1 MNPNRPY
8 DPDDTRRMMI
18 AMFLLGMG
26 LLVWHFVYE
35 YPRQQA
41 AQKVAMERM
50 EKEKAQTELLETK
63 QKEVL
68 EAAHEQLGKMPK
80 VSIDAPEVQG
90 KITLQGAR
98 FNQLTLTHFAQEAKK
113 DSPPVELLKPN
124 PAIDS
129 YFVEFGWVTQDASVK
144 VPDANTL
151 WQADGETLTREK
163 PVTLS
168 WENGA
173 GLRFELKI
181 TLKDSYL
188 FSVEQRVVNQTDK
201 AISLLPYGYINRGL
215 LDHDVSD
222 LVSHEGMIGV
232 MDGTLKEV
240 TYKDLISEG
249 KTVQENATGWLGIAD
264 KYWLTALIP
273 QSGGTYTG
281 NFKSYL
287 GKDAATHRYQADFM
301 GKAVEVAAGQTG
313 SYQSLL
319 FAGAKK
325 MQMLD
330 GYAEKYGIPLFDRA
344 VDLGVLYVLTKPLF
358 VLLHWLY
365 KFAGDF
371 GVAILMLTVV
381 VKLAMYPLANKSYV
395 SMNEMKRLQPKMAEL
410 KERCG
415 ADKMKFQQEMM
426 KLYKDEKINPAAG
439 CLPLLIQMPVFFAL
453 YKVFY
458 VTIEMRH
465 ANFFNIIR
473 DLSAQ
478 DPTNLFTGFGLI
490 DWNPPSLLT
499 LGIMPILFAIS
510 MAVQQRMN
518 PKPTDPA
525 QATAMQWLPWIF
537 MFIMAH
543 FPAGL
548 LLYWIWSNM
557 LSILQQWSIK
567 RRYTKRSEKRD
578 AARAA
583 ANDA

>member
-18 AMFLLGMG
+18 AMFLLGLG

-41 AQKVAMERM
+41 AQKVAMEKM
-50 EKEKAQTELLETK
+50 AEEKAKTELLEEK
-63 QKEVL
+63 QKETL
-68 EAAHEQLGKMPK
+68 ATAHKQIENMPK
-80 VSIDAPEVQG
+80 VTIDAPEMQG

-98 FNQLTLTHFAQEAKK
+98 FSALTLTDFAQEAKK
-113 DSPPVELLKPN
+113 DSPPVELLKPST
-124 PAIDS
+124 ATDS
-129 YFVEFGWVTQDASVK
+129 YFAEFGWISQDKSVV
-144 VPDANTL
+144 VPDSQTQ
-151 WQADGETLTREK
+151 WQAESKTLTREK
-163 PVTLS
+163 PTTLF
-168 WENGA
+168 WENGQ
-173 GLRFELKI
+173 GLRFELKL
-181 TLKDSYL
+181 TLKDAYL
-188 FSVEQRVVNQTDK
+188 FEVEQRVINKSGK
-201 AISLLPYGYINRGL
+201 AISLLPYGFINRGL
-215 LDHDVSD
+215 LDHSISD
-222 LVSHEGMIGV
+222 LVSHEGPIGV

-240 TYKDLISEG
+240 SYQDLVTEG
-249 KTVQENATGWLGIAD
+249 KVVQENATGWLGIAD

-273 QSGGTYTG
+273 QTTETYTG
-281 NFKSYL
+281 NFKAYV
-287 GKDAATHRYQADFM
+287 GKDEAAHRYQADFM
-301 GKAVEVAAGQTG
+301 GKAVEVAADTTG
-313 SYQSLL
+313 SYRSLF

-330 GYAEKYGIPLFDRA
+330 GYSAKYNIPLFDRA
-344 VDLGVLYVLTKPLF
+344 VDLGVLYFLTKPLF

-395 SMNEMKRLQPKMAEL
+395 SMNEMKRLQPKMQEL

-415 ADKMKFQQEMM
+415 ADKVKFQQEMM
-426 KLYKDEKINPAAG
+426 KLYKEEKINPAAG

-510 MAVQQRMN
+510 MVVQQRMN

-525 QATAMQWLPWIF
+525 QAKAMAILPWIF

-557 LSILQQWSIK
+557 LSILQQWNIK

-578 AARAA
+578 AAIAA